1 MRILFVVGRSPYP
14 PLRGDQ
20 VRAWHQLR
28 MLSRTRA
35 VEVLVLDR
43 EDPAAARALC
53 DLGVRVSWSPASPG
67 VRALR
72 VARHAA
78 SALPLQAA
86 LYDLDAH
93 RRALGE
99 ALGRGPDVVHVQ
111 LVRLAPL
118 LPAVGRVPCVVDL
131 VDALS
136 QNVARRAARDRGP
149 TRGFWRMEARRLR
162 ALEAD
167 VIARAG
173 HSVVVSDVD
182 REALGGGPRLSTV
195 PNGVDGARFAFD
207 GAARANDDVV
217 FTGNLGY
224 FANADAAAWFAREA
238 FPAVLSSRPTAR
250 FLIAGARPSRSVRA
264 LGRLRGVTVLGPV
277 ENMAAVIRSARVA
290 VAPLQS
296 GSGQQSKILE
306 AMACG
311 TPVVASPLAVAGIA
325 AQDGRDLLVG
335 ADAAGTARAVLELL
349 ADDHRAARLAQAGRR
364 LVETAYTWE
373 RSAERLQAAYERA
386 VLAWRT
392 SPRALLP

>member
-1 MRILFVVGRSPYP
+1 MRILFVVGRAPYP

-28 MLSRTRA
+28 MLSRTHA
-35 VEVLVLDR
+35 VEALVLDR
-43 EDPAAARALC
+43 EDALAARALAG
-53 DLGVRVSWSPASPG
+53 LGVRVSWSPAPAAG
-67 VRALR
+67 RALR
-72 VARHAA
+72 VLRHAA

-86 LYDLDAH
+86 LFDLDAH
-93 RRALGE
+93 RRALSA
-99 ALGRGPDVVHVQ
+99 ALAQGVDVVHVQ

-118 LPAVGRVPCVVDL
+118 LGALGGVPVVVDL

-136 QNVARRAARDRGP
+136 QNIARRAARDRGP
-149 TRGFWRMEARRLR
+149 TRAFWRMEAGRLR

-173 HSVVVSDVD
+173 HSVVVSEAD

-207 GAARANDDVV
+207 GAARANADVV

-238 FPAVLSSRPTAR
+238 FPRVRAARPDAR
-250 FLIAGARPSRSVRA
+250 FLVVGARPSRAVRA
-264 LGRLRGVTVLGPV
+264 LGRLAGVSVAGPV
-277 ENMAAVIRSARVA
+277 DDLAAVIRSARVA

-296 GSGQQSKILE
+296 GSGQQSKVLE

-311 TPVVASPLAVAGIA
+311 TPVVASPLALAGIEA
-325 AQDGRDLLVG
+325 VEGRDLLVG
-335 ADAAGTARAVLELL
+335 ADADRLAGAVLELL
-349 ADDHRAARLAQAGRR
+349 AEDDLAERLARSGRR
-364 LVETAYTWE
+364 LVETIYTWE
-373 RSAERLQAAYERA
+373 RSAELLQAAYDRA
-386 VLAWRT
+386 VLA
-392 SPRALLP
+392 

>member
-1 MRILFVVGRSPYP
+1 VRILFVVGRAPYP

-28 MLSRTRA
+28 MLSRTHA
-35 VEVLVLDR
+35 VEVLALDR
-43 EDPAAARALC
+43 EDPAASRALAE
-53 DLGVRVSWSPASPG
+53 LGVRVAWSPSSAPG
-67 VRALR
+67 RALR
-72 VARHAA
+72 VVRHAA
-78 SALPLQAA
+78 SGLPLQAA
-86 LYDLDAH
+86 LFDLDGH

-99 ALGRGPDVVHVQ
+99 ALSRGADVVHVQ

-118 LPAVGRVPCVVDL
+118 LTALGRVPCVVDL

-136 QNVARRAARDRGP
+136 QNIARRAARDHGP
-149 TRGFWRMEARRLR
+149 TRALWRMEARRLH

-173 HSVVVSDVD
+173 HSVVVSDAD

-195 PNGVDGARFAFD
+195 PNGVDGVRFAFD
-207 GAARANDDVV
+207 GAVRANADIA

-238 FPAVLSSRPTAR
+238 FPRVRAARPSAR
-250 FLIAGARPSRSVRA
+250 FLIAGARPSRAVRA
-264 LGRLRGVTVLGPV
+264 LGRQPGVTVLGPV
-277 ENMAAVIRSARVA
+277 EDMAAVIRAARVA

-311 TPVVASPLAVAGIA
+311 TPVVASPLALAGIA
-325 AQDGRDLLVG
+325 GEDGRDLLVG
-335 ADAAGTARAVLELL
+335 ADAAGIAAGVLALL
-349 ADDHRAARLAQAGRR
+349 ADDDLAVRLARAGRT
-364 LVETAYTWE
+364 LVDGLYTWE
-373 RSAERLQAAYERA
+373 RSAALLQGAYERA
-386 VLAWRT
+386 VLA
-392 SPRALLP
+392 